1 MHIKNDFL
9 LKEKQHIAKNINKM
23 PKKKV
28 APMHIK

>member
-23 PKKKV
+23 QKKGS
-28 APMHIK
+28 AHAY